1 MLSLHHSDEL
11 DPLLDALADMLAPA
25 PADPFTP
32 DVVSVPAVGVRDAA
46 MVGLGH
52 RLGASASGSGDGIS
66 ANIEFLFPGRFMA
79 RALGDTGRDSDP
91 EGDPWRLPRLTWA
104 VLDVL
109 ASGTVAV
116 PGTGGTDA
124 QQWALARRIADLF
137 DRYATQRPRLIENWA
152 LGTDSDGTHHTD
164 GTPALLDPAHHWQA
178 QLWRAVRAHIGVPS
192 PPERLPDL
200 LHSIANGSVQ
210 PQLPQRV
217 AVFGVGGVAPT
228 MLKVLR
234 ALGET
239 RDVHVFLRHPS
250 MAAWQSSPYRLAGG
264 LNVRANV
271 DVSVAVTHPL
281 LVSWARP
288 ALEARA
294 LVHGDA
300 QVHDVPHGAP
310 PAGPPTTLL
319 HALQHGVRL
328 DQKPIRNPAIDATDG
343 SFQVHACHGAVR
355 QLEALREVLGHAFVA
370 DPTLQPHEVLVL
382 SPDLTRF
389 APLVKAVF
397 QRGAL
402 PVPVCIGD
410 RSLTTDEPII
420 DAVQALLTLVSG
432 RATLSE
438 VLGLVQFEPVRR
450 RFGWS
455 IDHLEQFAA
464 WCETLGARWGL
475 SAEHRAP
482 WGLPAGLATGTWRSM
497 VDQLLAGVAM
507 AAPTPRLA
515 LGDTA
520 PYDDLAGDDFELVG
534 TVADLLARLIDL
546 HALVQSERPVA
557 DWIELLHR
565 TVDEF
570 CAPDPDDPSRRQQV
584 HRELADIV
592 RSARSPHDADITCGV
607 PLSLADVRALLTDS
621 LSQRAGRL
629 PLRSGSV
636 TVSSMV
642 PQHGVPARVICLLGL
657 DEGSLRGG
665 TFDGDDILGLHP
677 CVGERHPRHE
687 SRQLLLD
694 ALLAAS
700 ERLVITCNGAD
711 LTNNKELP
719 FVVPLVELLD
729 VVGHLVPLE
738 AHQSPVVVRHPR
750 HGFHERALQPGLV
763 SQHSAAP
770 FTFDPSMLAAAEAR
784 RRSMV
789 TFDTIAVS
797 PWALTPM
804 VLDQVG
810 IDQLM
815 AVVAN
820 PSKVYLKSRLDV
832 RVPDEEAALDDGL
845 SVGVSV
851 LGASAL
857 GRHLLEVRRQ
867 GGAADEWE
875 AAARLDGA
883 LPPGELSTAA
893 LSGVRNEVAL
903 LEASAD
909 AWSVPLA
916 GGTEATIDQTFWVSI
931 DGAAAAPIH
940 LHGKVSNIAQRAN
953 GPTVVRV
960 NFSKERPSFRLAAAV
975 QLAALQ
981 RHDPDTD
988 WSAVVISRGDRGK
1001 ILASGLRLCGDGNA
1015 RLERAN
1021 QLLTMSVQLL
1031 AWAQRDAVPYFD
1043 RVSAELAV
1051 RKYGGVESA
1060 IDSDMLDRH
1069 CSLLWPELSLESLLV
1084 DPVLATDP
1092 DVVQPDD
1099 DAQTTSSRA
1108 SAVAQWVWNTY
1119 DATIETIDAEGAVL
1133 GALSAA
1139 DEEGDGE

>member
-1 MLSLHHSDEL
+1 MLSLHHADEL
-11 DPLLDALADMLAPA
+11 GPLLDALADVLAPA
-25 PADPFTP
+25 PADPFTA

-52 RLGASASGSGDGIS
+52 RLGANAPGSGDGIS

-79 RALGDTGRDSDP
+79 RALGDTGLDSDP
-91 EGDPWRLPRLTWA
+91 EGDPWRLPRLTWS

-109 ASGTVAV
+109 AAGTVAV
-116 PGTGGTDA
+116 PGAGGTDA
-124 QQWALARRIADLF
+124 QQWALARRLADLF

-164 GTPALLDPAHHWQA
+164 GTPALLDASHHWQA
-178 QLWRAVRAHIGVPS
+178 QLWRAVRAHIGTPS
-192 PPERLPDL
+192 PPEHLPDL
-200 LHSIANGSVQ
+200 LRSIATGVVQ

-217 AVFGVGGVAPT
+217 AVFGVGGIAPT

-239 RDVHVFLRHPS
+239 RDVHVFVRHPS

-264 LNVRANV
+264 LNVRSNV
-271 DVSVAVTHPL
+271 DVTGAVTHPL

-288 ALEARA
+288 ALETRA

-300 QVHDVPHGAP
+300 EVHDVPHGAP

-319 HALQHGVRL
+319 QALQHGVRL
-328 DQKPIRNPAIDATDG
+328 DQKPTRNPAIDATDG
-343 SFQVHACHGAVR
+343 SFQVHACHGEVR
-355 QLEALREVLGHAFVA
+355 QLEVLREVLGHAFVA
-370 DPTLQPHEVLVL
+370 DSTLQPHEVLVL

-389 APLVKAVF
+389 APLVEAVF
-397 QRGAL
+397 QRGPL
-402 PVPVCIGD
+402 PVPVKIGD

-420 DAVQALLTLVSG
+420 DAVQALLTLVAG

-455 IDHLEQFAA
+455 IEHLEQFAG

-482 WGLPAGLATGTWRSM
+482 WGLPADLTTGTWRVM

-507 AAPTPRLA
+507 AAPTPRVG
-515 LGDTA
+515 LGGTA
-520 PYDDLAGDDFELVG
+520 PYDDLASGDFELVG

-570 CAPDPDDPSRRQQV
+570 CAPDPDDPGRRQQV

-592 RSARSPHDADITCGV
+592 RSARSPQDADSTCAV

-687 SRQLLLD
+687 GRQLLLD

-729 VVGHLVPLE
+729 VVGHLVPLA

-750 HGFHERALQPGLV
+750 HGFNEKALQPGLL
-763 SQHSAAP
+763 SPRSTTP
-770 FTFDPSMLAAAEAR
+770 FTFDPAMLAAAEAR
-784 RRSMV
+784 RRSML

-797 PWALTPM
+797 AWALTAM
-804 VLDQVG
+804 ALDQVDL
-810 IDQLM
+810 DQLT

-820 PSKVYLKSRLDV
+820 PSKIYLKSRLDV

-845 SVGVSV
+845 SVGVSP
-851 LGASAL
+851 LGTSAL
-857 GRHLLEVRRQ
+857 GRHLLGVRRQ
-867 GGAADEWE
+867 GGDPNDWE
-875 AAARLDGA
+875 IAARLDGA

-903 LEASAD
+903 LEAGAD
-909 AWSVPLA
+909 AWSVPFA
-916 GGTEATIDQTFWVSI
+916 GGTETMIDQTMFVSF
-931 DGAAAAPIH
+931 DGTDAAPIR
-940 LHGKVSNIAQRAN
+940 LRGTVSNIAQRTS

-960 NFSKERPSFRLAAAV
+960 NFTKERPSFRLAAAV

-981 RHDPDTD
+981 RQEPDTD
-988 WSAVVISRGDRGK
+988 WSAVVISRGAYGK
-1001 ILASGLRLCGDGNA
+1001 VATSGLRLRGEGNL
-1015 RLERAN
+1015 RLECAN

-1031 AWAQRDAVPYFD
+1031 AWAQCDAVPFFD
-1043 RVSAELAV
+1043 RTSAALAV
-1051 RKYGGVESA
+1051 RAYGGVPGA
-1060 IDSDMLDRH
+1060 IDSDLLDRH
-1069 CSLLWPELSLESLLV
+1069 CSLLWPELSLESLLT

-1092 DVVQPDD
+1092 HVLQPGD
-1099 DAQTTSSRA
+1099 DAGVTRSRA
-1108 SAVAQWVWNTY
+1108 LAVAGWVWATY
-1119 DATIETIDAEGAVL
+1119 DAAIEAIDAEGAVVSTPL
-1133 GALSAA
+1133 A
-1139 DEEGDGE
+1139 DSEGGDAE